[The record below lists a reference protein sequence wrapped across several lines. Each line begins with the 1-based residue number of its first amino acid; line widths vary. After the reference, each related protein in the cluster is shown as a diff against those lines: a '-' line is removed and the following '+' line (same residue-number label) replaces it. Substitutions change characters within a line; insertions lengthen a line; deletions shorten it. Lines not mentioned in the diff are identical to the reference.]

1 MGALEVQPV
10 GVIMLSIEDLFV
22 VAVVW
27 GVVIVFSWFFSKYL
41 FTVFTGGKSRLD
53 KFFKPIE
60 NFIYTLSG
68 IESTKNMGW
77 KEYFKALFYLNVAQA
92 VIALFIL
99 MFQANLP
106 LNPMHYQ
113 GMSWSLALNTVLS
126 FSSNTNLQHYNGETT
141 LSYLSQMSAIQFLQ
155 FTSAATGLA
164 VGVAILRGFAGKA
177 RTIGNFYFDYVR
189 SLTRVLLPLTFIATL
204 VLIALGIPQS
214 LGGYTSIPTLQ
225 KDAYE
230 ILYRGPIA
238 SLVSIM
244 QLGTNGGGYFGAN
257 SAYPLQNPSQI
268 TDFLELGMMM
278 FIPTATLFMFGRMV
292 GDNREGR
299 TLFLA
304 AYAIYGI
311 DLIIAFLPMA
321 HIGRGLEIGYGGAA
335 SVFWTVTTTAFTTG
349 SVNASLAAF
358 NPVVILSGF
367 IGMLIQGAPGGD
379 GIGAMYLIMYVIVTI
394 FLVGL
399 MAGRTPE
406 YLGIKIEGR
415 DVKLAVM
422 AFLTHPII
430 ILVPTVL
437 AFAIGAEKAAGLTAN
452 SIGFT
457 QIFYEF
463 TSSAANNGSDFLG
476 ASGNT
481 IFFNVTTGIVM
492 WLGRYLPML
501 FMLAIADSVAV
512 RKRTPSQ
519 GLKTGTISFVVILV
533 VSIFILTVLTFFP
546 FLVLGPILQ
555 FLESFK
561 TSLGGVIFAL

>member
-1 MGALEVQPV
+1 MLALK
-10 GVIMLSIEDLFV
+10 DLFV
-22 VAVVW
+22 VVLVW
-27 GVVIVFSWFFSKYL
+27 GTVIASAWYLSKHL
-41 FTVFTGGKSRLD
+41 FTVFTGAKSRID
-53 KFFKPIE
+53 KIFVPIE
-60 NFIYTLSG
+60 NFIYLLAG
-68 IESTKNMGW
+68 VDSTKNMGW
-77 KEYFKALFYLNVAQA
+77 KEYFKALFYLNVGQA
-92 VIALFIL
+92 VIAFFIL
-99 MFQANLP
+99 MFQQSLP
-106 LNPMHYQ
+106 LNPMHYT
-113 GMSWSLALNTVLS
+113 GMSWSLAFNTVLS

-164 VGVAILRGFAGKA
+164 AGVAIIRGFAGKA
-177 RTIGNFYFDYVR
+177 KTIGNFYFDYVR
-189 SLTRVLLPLTFIATL
+189 SLTRVILPLTFIATII
-204 VLIALGIPQS
+204 LIALGVPQS
-214 LGGYTSIPTLQ
+214 LGGYSSIPTLQ

-230 ILYRGPIA
+230 VLYKGPIA

-244 QLGTNGGGYFGAN
+244 QIGTNGGGYFGAN
-257 SAYPLQNPSQI
+257 SAYPLQNPTQI
-268 TDFLELGMMM
+268 SDFFEMGLMMLV
-278 FIPTATLFMFGRMV
+278 PTSLLFMFGRMV

-311 DLIIAFLPMA
+311 DLLIAFLP
-321 HIGRGLEIGYGGAA
+321 HSQIGRGMEVRFGAVA

-358 NPVVILSGF
+358 NPVVILAGF
-367 IGMLIQGAPGGD
+367 FGMLIQGAPGGK
-379 GIGAMYLIMYVIVTI
+379 GMGAMYLLMFVVVTI

-406 YLGIKIEGR
+406 YLGFKIEGR
-415 DVKLAVM
+415 DVKLAVA
-422 AFLTHPII
+422 AFLTHPLI

-437 AFAIGAEKAAGLTAN
+437 AFAIGAEKTVGLAAN
-452 SIGFT
+452 SVGFT

-481 IFFNVTTGIVM
+481 VFFNVTTGIVM
-492 WLGRYLPML
+492 WLGRFLPML
-501 FMLAIADSVAV
+501 FMLAIADSVAI
-512 RKRTPSQ
+512 RKRSPGQ
-519 GLKTGTISFVVILV
+519 GLKTANISFVIVLV

-555 FLESFK
+555 FLQGIK
-561 TSLGGVIFAL
+561 TSFGGVILGL